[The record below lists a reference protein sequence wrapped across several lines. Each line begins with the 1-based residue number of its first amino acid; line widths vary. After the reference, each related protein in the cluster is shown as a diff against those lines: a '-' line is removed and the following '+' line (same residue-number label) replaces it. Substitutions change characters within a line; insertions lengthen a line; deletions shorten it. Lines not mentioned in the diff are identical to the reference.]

1 MCFKEILLPNF
12 LYNPQS
18 SPTPNVPLSLRIPC
32 SCVEAK
38 YKIKVAHS

>member
-12 LYNPQS
+12 LHPQYN
-18 SPTPNVPLSLRIPC
+18 PTPNIPLSLRIPC
-32 SCVEAK
+32 FWVEAK